1 MSEAVAALTDVVERI
16 SLLARDAGL
25 RQGDVLDVA
34 RLSYDTGI
42 PPRTVEA
49 LLNGDDVAEEDL
61 KARVSTRF
69 QALRRTRL
77 RADQRAYSLKQ
88 IAESFNA
95 SGPSLSAVAKGEG
108 LPGVEHLLG
117 IQRFFKVHDGF
128 LLAEDTTAL
137 QHALQQVLKELEC
150 RTAPW
155 AAVSDRH
162 GIRRTACRAER
173 LSSQNQ
179 MVVQASLAAIVDT
192 LLSHE
197 GKA

>member
-1 MSEAVAALTDVVERI
+1 MSEAVTALTDVVERI
-16 SLLARDAGL
+16 SLLAGDAGL
-25 RQGDVLDVA
+25 RRGDVLDVA

-61 KARVSTRF
+61 KARVSSRF

-150 RTAPW
+150 RTDPW

-162 GIRRTACRAER
+162 GIRRTACRAEQ

>member
-1 MSEAVAALTDVVERI
+1 MSEAVTALTDVVERI

-77 RADQRAYSLKQ
+77 RADERAYSLKQ

-162 GIRRTACRAER
+162 GIRRTACRAEQ

>member
-1 MSEAVAALTDVVERI
+1 MSEAVTALTDVVERI

-25 RQGDVLDVA
+25 RRGDVLDVA

-42 PPRTVEA
+42 PPRTVDA

-150 RTAPW
+150 RTDPW
-155 AAVSDRH
+155 ATVSDRH
-162 GIRRTACRAER
+162 GIRRTACRAEQ

>member
-1 MSEAVAALTDVVERI
+1 MSEAVTALTDVVERI

-77 RADQRAYSLKQ
+77 RADERAYSLKQ

-150 RTAPW
+150 RTAPGQ
-155 AAVSDRH
+155 R
-162 GIRRTACRAER
+162 
-173 LSSQNQ
+173 
-179 MVVQASLAAIVDT
+179 
-192 LLSHE
+192 
-197 GKA
+197 

>member
-1 MSEAVAALTDVVERI
+1 MSEAVAALTDDVKRI
-16 SLLARDAGL
+16 VSLAGDAGL
-25 RQGDVLDVA
+25 RQGDVLDIA

-42 PPRTVEA
+42 PQRTVQA

-69 QALRRTRL
+69 QVLRRTRL
-77 RADQRAYSLKQ
+77 RPDQRAYSLKQ

-95 SGPSLSAVAKGEG
+95 SGASLSAVAKGEG

-117 IQRFFKVHDGF
+117 IQRFFDVHDGF
-128 LLAEDTTAL
+128 LLAEDATAL
-137 QHALQQVLKELEC
+137 RHALQQVLKQLE
-150 RTAPW
+150 RKADPW
-155 AAVSDRH
+155 AAVCDTH
-162 GIRRTACRAER
+162 GIRRTACRAEQ
-173 LSSQNQ
+173 LSSKNQ